1 MTTPLTPQAVND
13 APPPPP
19 LHANVQRIV
28 AAVFG
33 ISPDDVAGN
42 AALVKDLGATSLE
55 SIELV
60 MAIEEAFDIEIS
72 DSDAA
77 KVGTVDDLERLIRA
91 RKAGTASAN
100 NH

>member
-1 MTTPLTPQAVND
+1 MTTPLTPLAVND

-28 AAVFG
+28 AAIFG

-42 AALVKDLGATSLE
+42 ADLVKDLGATSLE
-55 SIELV
+55 SVELV

-72 DSDAA
+72 DGEAA
-77 KVGTVDDLERLIRA
+77 KVVTIDDLERLIRA
-91 RKAGTASAN
+91 RKTEAAARK

>member
-1 MTTPLTPQAVND
+1 
-13 APPPPP
+13 

-28 AAVFG
+28 AAIFG

-42 AALVKDLGATSLE
+42 ADLVKDLGATSLE
-55 SIELV
+55 SVELV

-72 DSDAA
+72 DGEAA
-77 KVGTVDDLERLIRA
+77 KVVTVDDLERLIRA
-91 RKAGTASAN
+91 RKTEAAARK